1 MKGRRKRVI
10 TVSVT
15 APRMGGRR
23 NQEGMIRG
31 SEKCARK
38 SEED

>member
-1 MKGRRKRVI
+1 VV

-15 APRMGGRR
+15 APRLGGRR
-23 NQEGMIRG
+23 NQEGMIRD

-38 SEED
+38 SEEN